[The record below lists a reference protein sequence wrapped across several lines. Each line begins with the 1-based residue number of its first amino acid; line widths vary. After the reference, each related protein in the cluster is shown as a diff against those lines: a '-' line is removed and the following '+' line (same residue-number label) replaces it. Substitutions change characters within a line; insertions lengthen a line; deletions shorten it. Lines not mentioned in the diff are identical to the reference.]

1 MTLFISELDIE
12 RKKVITM
19 GISNICVSFLCWV
32 FSAIYIA
39 CGHGKTSGAMVCLLV
54 PFFVSGMAI
63 LIVGLTRFYKI
74 ITLSIRCLLNLS
86 MTSFTVGMALLG
98 VFKIAGVPNSIF
110 LVPIWIGGV
119 ITALFCVGFLIA
131 NIKKLSEEI

>member
-1 MTLFISELDIE
+1 MTLFISELDTE
-12 RKKVITM
+12 RKSVIRM
-19 GISNICVSFLCWV
+19 GISDICVSFVCWI

-54 PFFVSGMAI
+54 PFFVSGMAV
-63 LIVGLTRFYKI
+63 LIVGFTRFYKI
-74 ITLSIRCLLNLS
+74 ITLPVRCLCNLS
-86 MTSFTVGMALLG
+86 MASFTVGMALLG

-119 ITALFCVGFLIA
+119 CAALLCIVFLIV